1 MQRPWR
7 AVRPG
12 ANAYYALFWYT
23 YCAFFMPAGPGMS
36 ARGHQIQAVH
46 LTQGYLTTTMGM
58 AALTT
63 LRWLRLGIRQK
74 IILVLASV
82 LVVTLTL
89 STLLTLRSQQNQILE
104 ETHRR
109 GMELS
114 QLIAQNLAYSVVGYN
129 YHTIELV
136 LHELLENDDIEYVR
150 VVSAKGNT
158 MAEVGVQEL
167 GSHRVTF
174 THDIRVNNEVV
185 GKLHVRLS
193 TERIVAQLESQQRA
207 SFMRQF
213 LVILTIMLAELAALS
228 YIIVRPIGIISRALA
243 GGATAGTAPQPIP
256 ISSKD
261 EFGELATQFNSLH
274 EQLDDAHRKLQS
286 RVDLANEELQ
296 RANELLTE
304 QANELRQVNRELQ
317 VLTVTDP
324 LTGLYNRRHF
334 EKLMENEVALSIRN
348 DETNSIILI
357 DIDHFKQVNDAHGHV
372 FGDLV
377 LQTVSSA
384 MLHTV
389 RNSDV
394 ACRYG
399 GEEFAVILQ
408 GTGLAASLVTAE
420 RIRKAIAALVLEFE
434 GRSVSVTI
442 SVGVATVQ
450 SAGMLRPGGLS
461 PKAVVEM
468 ADAALYRAKRL
479 GRNRVELGAPQSQ
492 KVVA

>member
-1 MQRPWR
+1 
-7 AVRPG
+7 
-12 ANAYYALFWYT
+12 
-23 YCAFFMPAGPGMS
+23 MS

-136 LHELLENDDIEYVR
+136 LRELLENDDIEYVR

-174 THDIRVNNEVV
+174 THDIRVNNDVV
-185 GKLHVRLS
+185 GKLYVRLS

-296 RANELLTE
+296 RANKLLTE

-357 DIDHFKQVNDAHGHV
+357 DIDHFKQVNTD
-372 FGDLV
+372 FG
-377 LQTVSSA
+377 
-384 MLHTV
+384 HTV
-389 RNSDV
+389 GDALLRAVAGVIIERLRKTDV

-399 GEEFAVILQ
+399 GDEFFVLCRHATIASAVSIADALQ
-408 GTGLAASLVTAE
+408 HAITDAPLRIDGNDIAISL
-420 RIRKAIAALVLEFE
+420 
-434 GRSVSVTI
+434 SM
-442 SVGVATVQ
+442 GVATI
-450 SAGMLRPGGLS
+450 PGTQ
-461 PKAVVEM
+461 PVRTAEDFFRC
-468 ADAALYRAKRL
+468 ADLALFECKHR
-479 GRNRVELGAPQSQ
+479 GRNQVIHFCMLDKERQLAFH
-492 KVVA
+492 A